1 MNHFVAAFLFLST
14 VFFPVDAAPSAAK
27 TAMVRILVPQGM
39 GFIKSAFVDDFALDA
54 SFVENSITREFVVNA
69 GMRVFSFKD
78 WNATR
83 IRSMPLLIE
92 AGHRY
97 TLAVSG
103 GSDLDE
109 PGHEKTERCCVA
121 LLDDSHSKPPKGQA
135 SIRLVSVKA
144 DKKGTPAVYQLRNAA
159 GRVIID
165 KAAAFQAR
173 LTWLPSR
180 KVYRLC
186 PTDVACFPG
195 LALRDQGRYAVW
207 IWNEWGVIEDIDA
220 GKIIAVAP
228 GRGGFSGDW
237 FWGKH
242 PALPIPQT
250 LIAEGVT
257 PDSWADSF
265 SMTIIQRGNMI
276 TGTSFA
282 NTNNYR
288 RIGYDCFTGVI
299 TENTAVLRVTGDSP
313 PELRTSWTL
322 TRVANALIWTNHYT
336 GSYGNAPSPHGFR
349 LLSVVLSQTHA
360 VPSPAIYDYG
370 PYDGC
375 FDRNH

>member
-1 MNHFVAAFLFLST
+1 MNYFVAAFLFLST
-14 VFFPVDAAPSAAK
+14 VFSPVDAAPSAAK
-27 TAMVRILVPQGM
+27 TARVRFLLPQGM
-39 GFIKSAFVDDFALDA
+39 GFIRTVLVDDAAVDA
-54 SFVENSITREFVVNA
+54 HAVENSITREFVVDA

-78 WNATR
+78 WNAPR
-83 IRSMPLLIE
+83 IRSTPLLIE

-109 PGHEKTERCCVA
+109 PGHEKAERCCVT
-121 LLDDSHSKPPKGQA
+121 LLDDSLSKPPRGQA
-135 SIRLVSVKA
+135 FIRLVSVEA
-144 DKKGTPAVYQLRNAA
+144 DKKGMPAVYQLRNAA

-165 KAAAFQAR
+165 NAAAFQAR
-173 LTWLPSR
+173 STWLPSR

-195 LALRDQGRYAVW
+195 LALRDQGRYTVW
-207 IWNEWGVIEDIDA
+207 IWNEWGAIEDTDA
-220 GKIIAVAP
+220 GKIVAVAP

-242 PALPIPQT
+242 PALPIPQA
-250 LIAEGVT
+250 LIDEGVT

-265 SMTIIQRGNMI
+265 SMTIIQRGNMV

-288 RIGYDCFTGVI
+288 RIGYNCFTGVI
-299 TENTAVLRVTGDSP
+299 SGNTAVLRTTDRL
-313 PELRTSWTL
+313 PELTTSWTL

-336 GSYGNAPSPHGFR
+336 GSYGNAPSPHGFL

-360 VPSPAIYDYG
+360 VPTPGNDDYV